1 MIPAIGD
8 TINNRYTLIAQFR
21 SHPGLNAWLA
31 NDHTLKRD
39 CQLYIVSD
47 QTKLTQI
54 NAIASTLV
62 LTQSPLFTPVFTFS
76 RQDGVLVIVTGTE
89 PGVSLHN
96 FLAASNHKPL
106 SQRAIRSI
114 ISEIISACRTLVDSV
129 ILHNGLGSRVIRL
142 TDQGIR
148 IADTTVSPF
157 LAPQV
162 DLTAH
167 RGNLEAT
174 MVSQIAGIL
183 FEMITGSEYDL
194 NDHAG
199 MAQLLSNLR
208 GQVPAEFLAI
218 CTRGLGFTGS
228 ETGLETSR
236 AIVPILTLNELQI
249 LVGDAPAV
257 KELPADEY
265 DIPAAQGSASI
276 STVPLVHV
284 SMGTVVDIPNSLAAA
299 GVVEQARPTVSPW
312 RASDLLFNGQEA
324 VQEVNPTQGLA
335 GFSSASPLSGSA
347 AGLGAGLGAAAAGL
361 GAASLGAAGANS
373 LEAASAN
380 PYVTSGPYGS
390 AASLNSGSYSA
401 ANSYG
406 PASAAG
412 SATPGSATPGSATPG
427 STATGS
433 TATGYPA
440 SRYAAAPSA
449 SAPGMSANSPA
460 SAAQLP
466 ASAGLASAAGDETI
480 VSSDETMISPSLA
493 ELSHKSQAANPAQA
507 AVDETILSSQP
518 LVSPEINSADET
530 IISRPVTSAASAHPA
545 ADETLY
551 DAHLFPAQPAQN
563 AHAGAAQSPAQAGQ
577 PGQFGAQAQLG
588 QPAASSA
595 HRVTSSQPVQYVQA
609 SSHPAVAAE
618 QEAPHRGH
626 TFLKHFLIVLIVVV
640 ILAAGAYYGV
650 KSLGLGSFS
659 IIPSTSS
666 SQKEKWNLDVN
677 DAPAIDQRGVPSK
690 KDTSEEKKP
699 ATSDSAK
706 KSTTE
711 KKQTAKTETSG
722 AVTHDAKQATGV
734 PAPVETTPE
743 NTNPYSIRQIRV
755 FVPANTN
762 EARAIHIQLSQPED
776 VSRITFSLASG
787 DSSFTGNLYV
797 NSTMENPKNGS
808 SVASVTFQPA
818 GKETTVQFSKQH
830 TQDLVI
836 YCDNP
841 GPNGI
846 QMNFTSVKVY

>member
-129 ILHNGLGSRVIRL
+129 IVHNGLGSRVVRL

-218 CTRGLGFTGS
+218 CTRGLGFTGA

-236 AIVPILTLNELQI
+236 TIVPILTLNELQI

-335 GFSSASPLSGSA
+335 GFSSASPGSGSA
-347 AGLGAGLGAAAAGL
+347 AGLGAAAAGL
-361 GAASLGAAGANS
+361 GAAGANS
-373 LEAASAN
+373 LKAASAN

-401 ANSYG
+401 ANSYS

-412 SATPGSATPGSATPG
+412 SATPGSATPGS
-427 STATGS
+427 

-440 SRYAAAPSA
+440 SRYVAAQSA

-460 SAAQLP
+460 SAAPLP
-466 ASAGLASAAGDETI
+466 ASAGPASAAGDETI

-493 ELSHKSQAANPAQA
+493 ELSHKSQAANPAQSA
-507 AVDETILSSQP
+507 GDETILSSQP

-577 PGQFGAQAQLG
+577 PGRFGAQAQLG

-618 QEAPHRGH
+618 QEAPRRGH
-626 TFLKHFLIVLIVVV
+626 AFLKRFLIVLIVVV

-650 KSLGLGSFS
+650 KSLGLGGFS

-677 DAPAIDQRGVPSK
+677 DAPAIDQRGVPSE

-699 ATSDSAK
+699 AMSDSAK

-846 QMNFTSVKVY
+846 QLNFTSVKVY

>member
-1 MIPAIGD
+1 
-8 TINNRYTLIAQFR
+8 
-21 SHPGLNAWLA
+21 
-31 NDHTLKRD
+31 
-39 CQLYIVSD
+39 
-47 QTKLTQI
+47 
-54 NAIASTLV
+54 
-62 LTQSPLFTPVFTFS
+62 
-76 RQDGVLVIVTGTE
+76 
-89 PGVSLHN
+89 
-96 FLAASNHKPL
+96 
-106 SQRAIRSI
+106 
-114 ISEIISACRTLVDSV
+114 
-129 ILHNGLGSRVIRL
+129 
-142 TDQGIR
+142 
-148 IADTTVSPF
+148 
-157 LAPQV
+157 
-162 DLTAH
+162 
-167 RGNLEAT
+167 
-174 MVSQIAGIL
+174 
-183 FEMITGSEYDL
+183 
-194 NDHAG
+194 
-199 MAQLLSNLR
+199 
-208 GQVPAEFLAI
+208 
-218 CTRGLGFTGS
+218 
-228 ETGLETSR
+228 
-236 AIVPILTLNELQI
+236 
-249 LVGDAPAV
+249 
-257 KELPADEY
+257 
-265 DIPAAQGSASI
+265 
-276 STVPLVHV
+276 
-284 SMGTVVDIPNSLAAA
+284 
-299 GVVEQARPTVSPW
+299 
-312 RASDLLFNGQEA
+312 
-324 VQEVNPTQGLA
+324 
-335 GFSSASPLSGSA
+335 
-347 AGLGAGLGAAAAGL
+347 
-361 GAASLGAAGANS
+361 ANS

-390 AASLNSGSYSA
+390 A
-401 ANSYG
+401 
-406 PASAAG
+406 
-412 SATPGSATPGSATPG
+412 T
-427 STATGS
+427 
-433 TATGYPA
+433 
-440 SRYAAAPSA
+440 R
-449 SAPGMSANSPA
+449 

-493 ELSHKSQAANPAQA
+493 ELSHKSQAANPSQA
-507 AVDETILSSQP
+507 AGDETILSSQP

-577 PGQFGAQAQLG
+577 PGQFGAQAQPG

-618 QEAPHRGH
+618 QEAPRRGH
-626 TFLKHFLIVLIVVV
+626 AFLKHFLIVLIVVV

-841 GPNGI
+841 GQNGI
-846 QMNFTSVKVY
+846 QLNFTSVKVY

>member
-129 ILHNGLGSRVIRL
+129 IVHNGLGSRVVRL

-335 GFSSASPLSGSA
+335 GFSSASPVSGSA
-347 AGLGAGLGAAAAGL
+347 AGLGAAAAGL

-406 PASAAG
+406 PASAATPDSATQG
-412 SATPGSATPGSATPG
+412 SA
-427 STATGS
+427 
-433 TATGYPA
+433 ATGYPA
-440 SRYAAAPSA
+440 SGYATNGYAATQST
-449 SAPGMSANSPA
+449 SAPGMPANSPA

-466 ASAGLASAAGDETI
+466 ASVGFASAAGDETI

-493 ELSHKSQAANPAQA
+493 ELSHKPQAANPAQA
-507 AVDETILSSQP
+507 AGDETILSSQP

-551 DAHLFPAQPAQN
+551 DAHLFPAQSAQN
-563 AHAGAAQSPAQAGQ
+563 AHAGAAQSPAQAGR
-577 PGQFGAQAQLG
+577 PGQFGAQAQPG

-618 QEAPHRGH
+618 QESPRRGH

-650 KSLGLGSFS
+650 KSLGLGGFS

-666 SQKEKWNLDVN
+666 SQKETWNLDVN

-699 ATSDSAK
+699 ATNDSAK
-706 KSTTE
+706 KSKTE

-841 GPNGI
+841 GQNGI
-846 QMNFTSVKVY
+846 QLNFTSVKVY

>member
-129 ILHNGLGSRVIRL
+129 IVHNGLGSRVVRL

-218 CTRGLGFTGS
+218 CTRGLGFTGA

-236 AIVPILTLNELQI
+236 TIVPILTLNELQI

-335 GFSSASPLSGSA
+335 GFSSASPGSGSA
-347 AGLGAGLGAAAAGL
+347 TGLGAAAAGL
-361 GAASLGAAGANS
+361 GAAGANS
-373 LEAASAN
+373 LKAASAN

-401 ANSYG
+401 ANSYS

-412 SATPGSATPGSATPG
+412 SATPGSATPGS
-427 STATGS
+427 

-440 SRYAAAPSA
+440 SRYVAAQSA

-460 SAAQLP
+460 SAAPLP
-466 ASAGLASAAGDETI
+466 ASAGPASAAGDETI

-493 ELSHKSQAANPAQA
+493 ELSHKSQAANPAQSA
-507 AVDETILSSQP
+507 GDETILSSQP

-577 PGQFGAQAQLG
+577 PGRFGAQAQLG

-618 QEAPHRGH
+618 QEAPRRGH
-626 TFLKHFLIVLIVVV
+626 AFLKHFLIVLIVVV
-640 ILAAGAYYGV
+640 ILAAGAYYGM
-650 KSLGLGSFS
+650 KSLGLGGFS

-666 SQKEKWNLDVN
+666 SQKEQWNLDVN

-734 PAPVETTPE
+734 PAPVETTSE

-755 FVPANTN
+755 FVPADTN

-846 QMNFTSVKVY
+846 QLNFTSVKVY

>member
-129 ILHNGLGSRVIRL
+129 IVHNGLGSRVVRL

-183 FEMITGSEYDL
+183 FEMITGTEYDL

-199 MAQLLSNLR
+199 MAQLLSNIR

-257 KELPADEY
+257 KDLPADEY

-284 SMGTVVDIPNSLAAA
+284 SMGTVVDIPDSLAAA

-335 GFSSASPLSGSA
+335 GFSSASPVSGSA
-347 AGLGAGLGAAAAGL
+347 AGSLAGSVAGLGAAAGA
-361 GAASLGAAGANS
+361 GAARLGAAGANS
-373 LEAASAN
+373 FEAASAN

-390 AASLNSGSYSA
+390 A
-401 ANSYG
+401 
-406 PASAAG
+406 
-412 SATPGSATPGSATPG
+412 T
-427 STATGS
+427 
-433 TATGYPA
+433 
-440 SRYAAAPSA
+440 R
-449 SAPGMSANSPA
+449 

-466 ASAGLASAAGDETI
+466 ASAGLAAAAGDETI

-493 ELSHKSQAANPAQA
+493 ELSHKPQAANPAQA
-507 AVDETILSSQP
+507 AGDETILSSQP
-518 LVSPEINSADET
+518 LVSPEINSTDET
-530 IISRPVTSAASAHPA
+530 IISRPVASAASAHPA

-551 DAHLFPAQPAQN
+551 DAHLFPAQSAQN
-563 AHAGAAQSPAQAGQ
+563 AHAGAAQGPAQAGQ
-577 PGQFGAQAQLG
+577 PGQFGAQAQPG

-618 QEAPHRGH
+618 QEAPRRGH

-650 KSLGLGSFS
+650 KSLGLGGFS
-659 IIPSTSS
+659 LIPSTSS
-666 SQKEKWNLDVN
+666 SQKETWNLDVN

-699 ATSDSAK
+699 ATNDSAK

-830 TQDLVI
+830 TQDIVI

>member
-129 ILHNGLGSRVIRL
+129 IVHNGLGSRVVRL

-228 ETGLETSR
+228 ETGLATSR

-335 GFSSASPLSGSA
+335 GFSSASPVSGSA
-347 AGLGAGLGAAAAGL
+347 AGLGAATAG
-361 GAASLGAAGANS
+361 LGAAGANS
-373 LEAASAN
+373 LKAASAN

-406 PASAAG
+406 PASTAGSAAAG
-412 SATPGSATPGSATPG
+412 SATLGSATL
-427 STATGS
+427 GS

-440 SRYAAAPSA
+440 SRYAAAQSA
-449 SAPGMSANSPA
+449 STPGMSANSPA

-466 ASAGLASAAGDETI
+466 ASAGFASAAGYETI

-507 AVDETILSSQP
+507 AGDETILSSQP

-551 DAHLFPAQPAQN
+551 DAHLFPAQSAQN
-563 AHAGAAQSPAQAGQ
+563 AHAGAAQSPAQAGR

-618 QEAPHRGH
+618 QEAPRRGH

-650 KSLGLGSFS
+650 KSLGLGGFS
-659 IIPSTSS
+659 IIPSSSSS

-690 KDTSEEKKP
+690 KDTSEENKP

-830 TQDLVI
+830 TQDLII

-841 GPNGI
+841 GQNGI
-846 QMNFTSVKVY
+846 QLNFTSVKVY

>member
-129 ILHNGLGSRVIRL
+129 IVHNGLGSRVVRL

-228 ETGLETSR
+228 ETGLATSR

-335 GFSSASPLSGSA
+335 GFSSASPVSGSA
-347 AGLGAGLGAAAAGL
+347 AGLGAAAAGL
-361 GAASLGAAGANS
+361 GAAGANS
-373 LEAASAN
+373 LKAASAN

-401 ANSYG
+401 ANSYS

-412 SATPGSATPGSATPG
+412 SAAAGSATPGSATPG
-427 STATGS
+427 STATG
-433 TATGYPA
+433 YPA
-440 SRYAAAPSA
+440 SRYVAAQSA

-460 SAAQLP
+460 SAAPLP
-466 ASAGLASAAGDETI
+466 AAAGPASAAGDETI

-493 ELSHKSQAANPAQA
+493 ELSHKSQAANPAQSA
-507 AVDETILSSQP
+507 GDETILSSQP

-577 PGQFGAQAQLG
+577 PGQFGAQAQPG

-618 QEAPHRGH
+618 QEAPRRGH

-640 ILAAGAYYGV
+640 ILAAGAYYGM
-650 KSLGLGSFS
+650 KSLGLGGFS

-666 SQKEKWNLDVN
+666 SQKEQWDLDVN

-734 PAPVETTPE
+734 PAPVETTSE

-841 GPNGI
+841 GQNGI
-846 QMNFTSVKVY
+846 QLNFTSVKVY

>member
-129 ILHNGLGSRVIRL
+129 IVHNGLGSRVVRL

-218 CTRGLGFTGS
+218 CTRGLGFTGA

-236 AIVPILTLNELQI
+236 TIVPILTLNELQI

-335 GFSSASPLSGSA
+335 GFSSASPGSGSA
-347 AGLGAGLGAAAAGL
+347 TGLGAAAAGL
-361 GAASLGAAGANS
+361 GAAGANS
-373 LEAASAN
+373 LKAASAN

-401 ANSYG
+401 ANSYS

-412 SATPGSATPGSATPG
+412 SAAAGSATPGSATPG
-427 STATGS
+427 STATG
-433 TATGYPA
+433 YPA
-440 SRYAAAPSA
+440 SRYVAAQSA

-460 SAAQLP
+460 SAAPLP
-466 ASAGLASAAGDETI
+466 ASAGPASAAGDETI

-493 ELSHKSQAANPAQA
+493 ELSHKSQAANPAQSA
-507 AVDETILSSQP
+507 GDETILSSQP

-577 PGQFGAQAQLG
+577 PGQFGAQAQPG

-595 HRVTSSQPVQYVQA
+595 HRVTNSQPVQYVQA

-626 TFLKHFLIVLIVVV
+626 AFLKHFLIVLIVVV
-640 ILAAGAYYGV
+640 ILAAGAYYGM
-650 KSLGLGSFS
+650 KSLGLGGFS

-666 SQKEKWNLDVN
+666 SQKEQWNLDVN

-734 PAPVETTPE
+734 PAPVETTSE

-755 FVPANTN
+755 FVPADTN